1 MTRNGFSKEGLARQH
16 EVLAR
21 HVEAGGTPG
30 LVAAVA
36 RGDEV
41 HVDAIGALEPDGGRP
56 VGADTLFRISSMT
69 KPVVAVAAMVL
80 VEDCRLRLDE
90 PVDDHLPELADRRVL
105 VDADGPLDHTV
116 PADRSITTR
125 DLLTFSSGYGQPF
138 TVAPGAPYAR
148 AMEDPAIC
156 TGPPAPGGNVA
167 PDEWLRRMGEIPLVH
182 QPGAGWRYHVS
193 ADLLGMLLARAADQP
208 LEEVLRERVF
218 EPLGMADTAFSAA
231 AGLDRFG
238 AAYDL
243 SPDGD
248 GLVVW
253 DPVDGEWSKP
263 PAFPSAAGGLVS
275 TASDYLAFARML
287 RAGGRLDSGERLLSR
302 PSVELLTSDQLSDAQ
317 KADADFVL
325 GDPAAH
331 SWGFGVGVVTR
342 RTDHASVGT
351 YGWSGG
357 LGSLWANDP
366 VEDLTCV
373 LLTNRVWMSPVAPT
387 VAADFLTT
395 SYAAIDG

>member
-1 MTRNGFSKEGLARQH
+1 M
-16 EVLAR
+16 
-21 HVEAGGTPG
+21 
-30 LVAAVA
+30 
-36 RGDEV
+36 GD
-41 HVDAIGALEPDGGRP
+41 
-56 VGADTLFRISSMT
+56 DTIFRISSMT

-105 VDADGPLDHTV
+105 VDADGPLDDTV
-116 PADRSITTR
+116 PADRSITAR
-125 DLLTFSSGYGQPF
+125 DLLTFSAGYGQPF
-138 TVAPGAPYAR
+138 TVAPGAPYAG

-156 TGPPAPGGNVA
+156 TGPPAPGGNA
-167 PDEWLRRMGEIPLVH
+167 EPDEWLRRMGEIPLVH

-193 ADLLGMLLARAADQP
+193 ADLLGMLVARAAGQP
-208 LEEVLRERVF
+208 LEVVLRERVF

-231 AGLDRFG
+231 DALDRFG
-238 AAYDL
+238 AAYDGA
-243 SPDGD
+243 PDGD

-253 DPVDGEWSKP
+253 DPADGQWSTP

-275 TASDYLAFARML
+275 TARDYLAFARML
-287 RAGGRLDSGERLLSR
+287 RAGGRLPTGERLLSR
-302 PSVELLTSDQLSDAQ
+302 PLVELLTQRPAERRAEGRRRLRPRRPGRAL
-317 KADADFVL
+317 L
-325 GDPAAH
+325 GLRRRR
-331 SWGFGVGVVTR
+331 VTR

-373 LLTNRVWMSPVAPT
+373 LLTNRIWMSPVAPT